1 MASVETL
8 SNLGFLLFLFRL
20 SVASVPGERHVKFQY
35 KHSFKGPH
43 LVNRDGAI
51 PFWNHGGSAIPSD
64 DQIRLT
70 PSMTNKKG
78 YAWTKSTFPHEWW
91 EVEVALKVT
100 GRGRLGG
107 DGVAIWF
114 TETAGTEGPAFGNI
128 NTWKGLGVFLDSF
141 DNDQQGN
148 NPFISVMLNDG
159 NQIYDHNKDGQDLQ
173 RGGCLRDF
181 RNRPNPVRLRI
192 RYYENVLTV
201 WVHMGMTPKPE
212 DFELCTRLE
221 NISLAKNGFFGV
233 SAATG
238 GLADDHDVLS
248 FITHSLTPPK
258 DTQGETGISE
268 EEQKKLAEQYEEY
281 QKKLEQQR
289 EEYKTAHPDKVKK
302 PEAEYESAY
311 ERDVRLVYEGQNA
324 LHQMISNLHSKV
336 GELTVQ
342 VNTLYTL
349 VTSDHNQIGQV
360 VRHDQTINRQE
371 VNTLINMQQQ
381 LSSKLQ
387 EISLMGQGGNMERRD
402 VGDSAG
408 VNSKLSDMQN
418 AIESLT
424 HTVNSVATKQ
434 QMMSGQEKKECPP
447 PPPMPQCIGPGYFV
461 VLIVAQL
468 IMLIGYIGYK
478 NQKEAA
484 AKKFF

>member
-1 MASVETL
+1 
-8 SNLGFLLFLFRL
+8 
-20 SVASVPGERHVKFQY
+20 
-35 KHSFKGPH
+35 
-43 LVNRDGAI
+43 
-51 PFWNHGGSAIPSD
+51 
-64 DQIRLT
+64 
-70 PSMTNKKG
+70 
-78 YAWTKSTFPHEWW
+78 
-91 EVEVALKVT
+91 
-100 GRGRLGG
+100 
-107 DGVAIWF
+107 
-114 TETAGTEGPAFGNI
+114 
-128 NTWKGLGVFLDSF
+128 
-141 DNDQQGN
+141 
-148 NPFISVMLNDG
+148 
-159 NQIYDHNKDGQDLQ
+159 
-173 RGGCLRDF
+173 
-181 RNRPNPVRLRI
+181 
-192 RYYENVLTV
+192 
-201 WVHMGMTPKPE
+201 
-212 DFELCTRLE
+212 
-221 NISLAKNGFFGV
+221 
-233 SAATG
+233 
-238 GLADDHDVLS
+238 
-248 FITHSLTPPK
+248 
-258 DTQGETGISE
+258 
-268 EEQKKLAEQYEEY
+268 
-281 QKKLEQQR
+281 
-289 EEYKTAHPDKVKK
+289 
-302 PEAEYESAY
+302 
-311 ERDVRLVYEGQNA
+311 
-324 LHQMISNLHSKV
+324 MISNLHSKV